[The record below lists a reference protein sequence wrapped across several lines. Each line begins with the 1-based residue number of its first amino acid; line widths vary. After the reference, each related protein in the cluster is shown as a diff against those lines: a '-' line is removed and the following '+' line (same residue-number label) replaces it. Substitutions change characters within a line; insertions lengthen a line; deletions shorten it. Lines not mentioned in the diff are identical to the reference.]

1 MTEWTWKT
9 EAGATVN
16 GPRPDGET
24 DDAAFF
30 RDGPATN
37 LIATVTL
44 GRKSVSVYCTG
55 EMRVQNLGTDE
66 RYSNAA
72 DLVAAG
78 YTTDRELTA
87 AEDRRDVEFIHNPWF
102 ELETETDGAEGLDL
116 IEHSYAGAILLAE
129 GVLTNPDYDVLF
141 DVEEEVA

>member
-1 MTEWTWKT
+1 MTEWTWRT

-37 LIATVTL
+37 LVATVTI

-55 EMRVQNLGTDE
+55 DMRVQNLDTDE
-66 RYSNAA
+66 RYVNAA
-72 DLVAAG
+72 DLIAAG

-102 ELETETDGAEGLDL
+102 EVVVDGEDLDL
-116 IEHSYAGAILLAE
+116 IEHSYAGAVLLAE
-129 GVLTNPDYDVLF
+129 EVLTNPDYAAMF
-141 DVEEEVA
+141 DTEVTA